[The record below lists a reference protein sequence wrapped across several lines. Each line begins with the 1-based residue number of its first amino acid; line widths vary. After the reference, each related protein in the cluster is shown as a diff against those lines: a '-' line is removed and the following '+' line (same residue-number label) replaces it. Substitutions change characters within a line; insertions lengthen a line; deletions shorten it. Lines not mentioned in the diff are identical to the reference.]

1 VSGIAD
7 RWREW
12 YESEKC
18 REAYGDSAGTI
29 GRRMAN
35 ELATYEREVDIKA
48 DKVRAEREALDADK
62 AAWNDTKAK
71 LARTVGVMREHGVAH
86 WQQGDQVVTLEQR
99 GTWTMAKDR

>member
-29 GRRMAN
+29 GRRMAS
-35 ELATYEREVDIKA
+35 ELARYEMDVDNKA
-48 DKVRAEREALDADK
+48 HVLLREREALEADK